1 KFFIYLEDNAE
12 GPLLHLNSMEIRL
25 LLDRKSRFSFCGLEE
40 KVKTLFYCKQW
51 KTSMKRLQ
59 QNGKRRMHVQMIRQ
73 IDDYFLGNGEG
84 TVVDRLYFYGVYCAT
99 LGIAFFTMLSLV

>member
-1 KFFIYLEDNAE
+1 
-12 GPLLHLNSMEIRL
+12 
-25 LLDRKSRFSFCGLEE
+25 
-40 KVKTLFYCKQW
+40 
-51 KTSMKRLQ
+51 
-59 QNGKRRMHVQMIRQ
+59 MHVQMIRQ